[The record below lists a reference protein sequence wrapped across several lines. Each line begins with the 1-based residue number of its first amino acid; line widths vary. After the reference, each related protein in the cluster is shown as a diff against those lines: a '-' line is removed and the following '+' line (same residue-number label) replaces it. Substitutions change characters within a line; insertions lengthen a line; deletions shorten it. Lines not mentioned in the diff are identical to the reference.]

1 MEIKFKSVLAAGS
14 LLLAISCSDQVEKKM
29 DSKIETVES
38 DITWDA
44 TNYIFYNE
52 FLQCSSGQD
61 YSQDALDEMIKAW
74 RDLELPQSMLGSW
87 GYSSLNDNNEILIDQ
102 WEISWA
108 SKEAAEE
115 GWQEWANNESA
126 ATWVEKYNSV
136 LQCDSENRIG
146 YDFVFPHNPYAFG
159 PTPES
164 GSFIASFSPCQLNE
178 GMEEEDLSNEII
190 KYNNWLDTID
200 PAKVNG
206 FYAYGIYFPSDQ
218 SGDEDFRYGNFFETL
233 QTISDIDNAWEE
245 SPEQTRDLNQE
256 ISSCNNPAL
265 SNGQVFYDPQDPNFS

>member
-74 RDLELPQSMLGSW
+74 RDLELPHSMLGSW

>member
-1 MEIKFKSVLAAGS
+1 MKIKFKSVLAAVP
-14 LLLAISCSDQVEKKM
+14 LLLMISCSDQAEKM
-29 DSKIETVES
+29 DSKTETVES

-61 YSQDALDEMIKAW
+61 YSQDALDEMVKAW
-74 RDLELPQSMLGSW
+74 RDLELPKSMLGSW
-87 GYSSLNDNNEILIDQ
+87 GYSSLNDNNEIIIDQ

-108 SKEAAEE
+108 SKETAEK
-115 GWQEWANNESA
+115 GWEEWANNESA
-126 ATWVEKYNSV
+126 ATWAEKYSSV

-178 GMEEEDLSNEII
+178 GMKEEDLSNEII

-200 PAKVNG
+200 PGKITG
-206 FYAYGIYFPSDQ
+206 FYAYGIYFPEDE

-245 SPEQTRDLNQE
+245 SPEQTSDLNQE
-256 ISSCNNPAL
+256 ITSCSNPVL